1 MSKLSQSPRVNS
13 RSIFGEKK
21 HLRFIWL
28 EILAIV
34 VNHVEPELSEIV
46 RIAPKPWSFRQTAN
60 FAVEKAISYCRSYI
74 SNQFY
79 ECGVHETG
87 VRGLKGARKDVE
99 ECSESVASMRW
110 KWKYKRKNSIK
121 AGGHVIL
128 CY

>member
-1 MSKLSQSPRVNS
+1 MSKLPQPPRVNS
-13 RSIFGEKK
+13 RSIFDEKK

-28 EILAIV
+28 AILAIV

-46 RIAPKPWSFRQTAN
+46 RIAPKPWPFRQTAN

-79 ECGVHETG
+79 EYGVHETE

-99 ECSESVASMRW
+99 ECSESVVSMRW
-110 KWKYKRKNSIK
+110 KWKYRRKNSIK
-121 AGGHVIL
+121 VGGHVIL